1 MKALILLVA
10 VVCVGCASGTQEGT
24 QAPSQP
30 ESAGTTAEAR
40 KVRVLE
46 TPDNIRFGV
55 LGDAA
60 AGPAPTLF
68 VIGGQLEATL
78 NRIDEK
84 NWNQV
89 LRVVDHGVLCVTLD
103 APCHGQERKP
113 GEPQGLWGWR
123 HRLERGD
130 NPFPGHIANLSAVL
144 DYLVDQKMADPDL
157 SLIHI

>member
-1 MKALILLVA
+1 MKSLILLVA
-10 VVCVGCASGTQEGT
+10 VVCVGCASGTKEGT

-30 ESAGTTAEAR
+30 GSAGTTAEAR

-89 LRVVDHGVLCVTLD
+89 LRVVDHGLLCVTLD
-103 APCHGQERKP
+103 APCHGQ
-113 GEPQGLWGWR
+113 
-123 HRLERGD
+123 
-130 NPFPGHIANLSAVL
+130 
-144 DYLVDQKMADPDL
+144 DYV
-157 SLIHI
+157 

>member
-1 MKALILLVA
+1 MSSIEGFDHLLGTMIPDLIVIRRGVVPLLLAWVA
-10 VVCVGCASGTQEGT
+10 T
-24 QAPSQP
+24 
-30 ESAGTTAEAR
+30 SAGTTAEAQ

-46 TPDNIRFGV
+46 TPGKIRFGV

-89 LRVVDHGVLCVTLD
+89 LRVVDHGVPVSYTHLRAHET
-103 APCHGQERKP
+103 
-113 GEPQGLWGWR
+113 
-123 HRLERGD
+123 
-130 NPFPGHIANLSAVL
+130 
-144 DYLVDQKMADPDL
+144 
-157 SLIHI
+157 